1 MLHNTESGSR
11 LLPRLVTIWIAG
23 LSSLMLSATLYGQ
36 DPAAEVLTE
45 KMLDRIGGRAAW
57 AAMSNTVNGSQQNRK
72 DQPTVVYSVITID
85 FERPR
90 FRIETM
96 AQGLHLIRVIDG
108 NDNSWRLRR
117 SGNIEDVPE
126 ALFTEDMAWYQAHLY
141 RTIHRLADRDPVLS
155 VRLWLKLDADGEP
168 YAFGTYED
176 ENGSL
181 SGPWDVIKDGI
192 HHPRWVSNADGTWRA
207 AIKSLELNVPLHPS
221 VFARPDGD

>member
-1 MLHNTESGSR
+1 
-11 LLPRLVTIWIAG
+11 
-23 LSSLMLSATLYGQ
+23 
-36 DPAAEVLTE
+36 
-45 KMLDRIGGRAAW
+45 
-57 AAMSNTVNGSQQNRK
+57 
-72 DQPTVVYSVITID
+72 
-85 FERPR
+85 
-90 FRIETM
+90 M

-155 VRLWLKLDADGEP
+155 VSLGEDGRLQVLTGGKRLLWLKLDADGEP